1 MGDSLFATKLVC
13 EAAKHGWHAA
23 GCQADRRHQRSRLS
37 TQNTTMTQ
45 DSTVTPPAS
54 RRQAGARKAPR
65 PVHPLLHKLF
75 ELYPRLFGARF
86 LPLKIGV
93 FEDLVAAQPQAL
105 PAAELKVALGLHTR
119 STRYIESVAS
129 GLPRHD
135 LQARPVEP
143 VAPEH
148 VHHAILELY
157 KRRSGKAPERA
168 REHAVAQLAAAI
180 EASGLSREAYRERF
194 TSPDDN
200 LHALLEDALSMAAQK
215 SARREA
221 MQNALKASGKS
232 VAEFAEMYG
241 LDPIEAKKLLA

>member
-1 MGDSLFATKLVC
+1 M
-13 EAAKHGWHAA
+13 
-23 GCQADRRHQRSRLS
+23 
-37 TQNTTMTQ
+37 TTTQ
-45 DSTVTPPAS
+45 DSTATA
-54 RRQAGARKAPR
+54 RTTRGQAAARKAPR

-93 FEDLVAAQPQAL
+93 FEDLVAAHPEVL

-129 GLPRHD
+129 GLARHD

-168 REHAVAQLAAAI
+168 RQHAVEQLAAAI
-180 EASGLSREAYRERF
+180 ERSGLSREDYRERF
-194 TSPDDN
+194 TSPDDH
-200 LHALLEDALSMAAQK
+200 LQSLLEDALSIVAQK
-215 SARREA
+215 RARREA
-221 MQNALKASGKS
+221 LQNAFRASGKT
-232 VAEFAEMYG
+232 VVEFAEMYG
-241 LDPIEAKKLLA
+241 LDPTEAKRLLA

>member
-1 MGDSLFATKLVC
+1 M
-13 EAAKHGWHAA
+13 
-23 GCQADRRHQRSRLS
+23 
-37 TQNTTMTQ
+37 TMTQ
-45 DSTVTPPAS
+45 DSTVTSPAL
-54 RRQAGARKAPR
+54 RRHSAARKAPR

-93 FEDLVAAQPQAL
+93 FEDLVAAQPTAL

-129 GLPRHD
+129 GLARHD

-157 KRRSGKAPERA
+157 KRRSGKAPQQA
-168 REHAVAQLAAAI
+168 RQNAVEQMAAAI
-180 EASGLSREAYRERF
+180 EASGLSREDYRERF

-200 LHALLEDALSMAAQK
+200 LHSLMEDALSIVAQK
-215 SARREA
+215 RARREA
-221 MQNALKASGKS
+221 LQNALAASGKPI
-232 VAEFAEMYG
+232 AEFAEMYG
-241 LDPIEAKKLLA
+241 LDPMEAKRLLA

>member
-1 MGDSLFATKLVC
+1 M
-13 EAAKHGWHAA
+13 
-23 GCQADRRHQRSRLS
+23 
-37 TQNTTMTQ
+37 TTTN
-45 DSTVTPPAS
+45 DSTVTPRAS
-54 RRQAGARKAPR
+54 RGHAAARNAPR

-86 LPLKIGV
+86 LPLKVGV
-93 FEDLVAAQPQAL
+93 FEDLLAAHPEAL

-119 STRYIESVAS
+119 STRYIEAVAS

-135 LQARPVEP
+135 LQAKPVEP

-148 VHHAILELY
+148 VHHAILELH

-168 REHAVAQLAAAI
+168 RQQAVEQLAGAI
-180 EASGLSREAYRERF
+180 EASGLGREEYRERF
-194 TSPDDN
+194 TSPNDN
-200 LHALLEDALSMAAQK
+200 LQSLLEDALSIVAQR

-221 MQNALKASGKS
+221 LQNAFRASGKT

-241 LDPIEAKKLLA
+241 LDPAEAKRLLA

>member
-1 MGDSLFATKLVC
+1 MSTRL
-13 EAAKHGWHAA
+13 AAPRA
-23 GCQADRRHQRSRLS
+23 RLPAKNM
-37 TQNTTMTQ
+37 TTIQNP
-45 DSTVTPPAS
+45 TVTARAPRGQTAV
-54 RRQAGARKAPR
+54 RKAPR

-86 LPLKIGV
+86 LPLKVGI
-93 FEDLVAAQPQAL
+93 FEELVAAHPEAL
-105 PAAELKVALGLHTR
+105 PATELKVALGLHTR
-119 STRYIESVAS
+119 STRYIEAVAS

-135 LQARPVEP
+135 LQARAVEP

-157 KRRSGKAPERA
+157 KRRSSKAPERA
-168 REHAVAQLAAAI
+168 RQQAGEQLAAAI
-180 EASGLSREAYRERF
+180 EASGMSREDYRERF

-200 LHALLEDALSMAAQK
+200 LQSLLEDALSMVAQR

-221 MQNALKASGKS
+221 LQNAFRASGKT

-241 LDPIEAKKLLA
+241 LDAAETKRLLG

>member
-1 MGDSLFATKLVC
+1 M
-13 EAAKHGWHAA
+13 
-23 GCQADRRHQRSRLS
+23 
-37 TQNTTMTQ
+37 TTTQ
-45 DSTVTPPAS
+45 DSTVTAPAS
-54 RRQAGARKAPR
+54 RRQAAARKAPR
-65 PVHPLLHKLF
+65 PVHPLLQKLF

-86 LPLKIGV
+86 LPLKVGV
-93 FEDLVAAQPQAL
+93 FEDLVAAHPEAL

-119 STRYIESVAS
+119 SNRYIESVAS
-129 GLPRHD
+129 GLARHD

-168 REHAVAQLAAAI
+168 RQQAVEQLAAAI
-180 EASGLSREAYRERF
+180 EVSGLSREGYRERF

-200 LHALLEDALSMAAQK
+200 LHALLEDALAIVAQK

-221 MQNALKASGKS
+221 LQNAFRASGKT
-232 VAEFAEMYG
+232 VVEFAEMYG
-241 LDPIEAKKLLA
+241 LDPREAKRLLA

>member
-1 MGDSLFATKLVC
+1 
-13 EAAKHGWHAA
+13 
-23 GCQADRRHQRSRLS
+23 
-37 TQNTTMTQ
+37 MTQ

-129 GLPRHD
+129 GLP
-135 LQARPVEP
+135 Q
-143 VAPEH
+143 
-148 VHHAILELY
+148 
-157 KRRSGKAPERA
+157 
-168 REHAVAQLAAAI
+168 
-180 EASGLSREAYRERF
+180 
-194 TSPDDN
+194 
-200 LHALLEDALSMAAQK
+200 
-215 SARREA
+215 
-221 MQNALKASGKS
+221 
-232 VAEFAEMYG
+232 
-241 LDPIEAKKLLA
+241 

>member
-1 MGDSLFATKLVC
+1 M
-13 EAAKHGWHAA
+13 
-23 GCQADRRHQRSRLS
+23 
-37 TQNTTMTQ
+37 TTPQ
-45 DSTVTPPAS
+45 DSTVTARAPRAPA
-54 RRQAGARKAPR
+54 AARKAPR

-86 LPLKIGV
+86 LPLKLGV
-93 FEDLVAAQPQAL
+93 FEDLVAAHPEAL

-119 STRYIESVAS
+119 STRYIEAVAS

-148 VHHAILELY
+148 VQHAILELY

-168 REHAVAQLAAAI
+168 RQQAVEQLAAAI

-194 TSPDDN
+194 ASFDDN
-200 LHALLEDALSMAAQK
+200 VQSMLEDALAIVAQK

-221 MQNALKASGKS
+221 LQNAFRSSGKT

-241 LDPIEAKKLLA
+241 LDLAEANRLLG

>member
-1 MGDSLFATKLVC
+1 M
-13 EAAKHGWHAA
+13 
-23 GCQADRRHQRSRLS
+23 
-37 TQNTTMTQ
+37 TTTQ
-45 DSTVTPPAS
+45 DSTVAARAP
-54 RRQAGARKAPR
+54 RGQAAARKAPR
-65 PVHPLLHKLF
+65 PVHPLLQKLF

-86 LPLKIGV
+86 LPLKLGV
-93 FEDLVAAQPQAL
+93 FEDLVAAHPEAL

-129 GLPRHD
+129 GLARHD

-168 REHAVAQLAAAI
+168 RQHAVEQLAAAI
-180 EASGLSREAYRERF
+180 EVSGLSREGYRERF

-200 LHALLEDALSMAAQK
+200 LQSLLEDALSIVAQK

-221 MQNALKASGKS
+221 LQNAFRASGKT
-232 VAEFAEMYG
+232 VVEFAEMYG
-241 LDPIEAKKLLA
+241 LDPKEAKRLLA